1 MVARDCIICRYVGLQ
16 PSGGLRG
23 YCRWGKQPFHTLSDR
38 NIQYLLNM
46 PVQNERQR
54 TMEAIKA
61 HVSYANKAHLHQ
73 ALVLYL
79 LGQINT

>member
-1 MVARDCIICRYVGLQ
+1 
-16 PSGGLRG
+16 
-23 YCRWGKQPFHTLSDR
+23 
-38 NIQYLLNM
+38 
-46 PVQNERQR
+46 
-54 TMEAIKA
+54 MEAIKA